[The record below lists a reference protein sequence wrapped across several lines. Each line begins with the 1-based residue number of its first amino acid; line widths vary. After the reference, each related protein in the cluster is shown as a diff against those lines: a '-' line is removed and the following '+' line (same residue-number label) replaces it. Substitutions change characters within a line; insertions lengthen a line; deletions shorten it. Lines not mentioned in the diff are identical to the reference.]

1 MLVGI
6 VYNKIYKSEL
16 EKSIEIDLLDYMI
29 LMYLISNIVSSA
41 LFSPTPQQS
50 LKSCLTIASYILIYY
65 VTKEYSF
72 RLHDQ
77 EKVIEIVYVLNL
89 CSMIIGISFFILS
102 ISEILHENIGITF
115 DNLKADL
122 PSIRSLSFEPNLF
135 AVTTA
140 TIGGLSFAAIISEIK
155 KYRHPITII
164 LIIISIMLTFTRS
177 VYFALPFA
185 VFVSLIIFS
194 KSIFRNLWKYGII
207 ILIGIVIYDVVF
219 SKSESLDSLLV
230 ERVTSI
236 FDFESGSGAARV
248 LGYEIAFNSF
258 VDHPILGN
266 GTNTAA
272 TEFYNQYTGEVENL
286 HATKGYLS
294 GAWIQ
299 SLHDTG
305 IIGFII
311 TMSIFAVS
319 ITMNYKAYKN
329 SNTKEYKTIFM
340 GFFIGNIVIAISSQL
355 TSSLF
360 ISFPWIYWGINTAL
374 IQKIKNEP
382 IKTVLLN

>member
-1 MLVGI
+1 MRSL
-6 VYNKIYKSEL
+6 
-16 EKSIEIDLLDYMI
+16 DLL
-29 LMYLISNIVSSA
+29 LA
-41 LFSPTPQQS
+41 
-50 LKSCLTIASYILIYY
+50 
-65 VTKEYSF
+65 
-72 RLHDQ
+72 
-77 EKVIEIVYVLNL
+77 
-89 CSMIIGISFFILS
+89 
-102 ISEILHENIGITF
+102 
-115 DNLKADL
+115 
-122 PSIRSLSFEPNLF
+122 
-135 AVTTA
+135 
-140 TIGGLSFAAIISEIK
+140 
-155 KYRHPITII
+155 
-164 LIIISIMLTFTRS
+164 
-177 VYFALPFA
+177 
-185 VFVSLIIFS
+185 
-194 KSIFRNLWKYGII
+194 
-207 ILIGIVIYDVVF
+207 
-219 SKSESLDSLLV
+219 

-248 LGYEIAFNSF
+248 LGYEIAINSF

-311 TMSIFAVS
+311 TMSIFGVS
-319 ITMNYKAYKN
+319 IAMNYRAYKC
-329 SNTKEYKTIFM
+329 SDSKEHKIIFM

-374 IQKIKNEP
+374 VQKIKKESSP
-382 IKTVLLN
+382 MVLLNEM